1 MERLQNLNQNLLEK
15 LSYAL
20 SATRSAGYLMQN
32 ISLPL
37 IEMLAT
43 RTTRKRDPEFKDHIK
58 IILKELDALLKR
70 DVRNIAQ
77 GVYPFEVLA
86 SLAPLSSLG
95 KYALVVEDA
104 FGIAKRKN
112 ARKTKEFSTE
122 AQGFMDDVPEYYQRN
137 FHFQT
142 NGYLSEKS
150 AKLYEYQVEILFG
163 GAANPM
169 RRLLIPS
176 LRQFVAERSGD
187 KIDGTGMHFLE
198 VGAGTGALT
207 KFVKMTFPQARVT
220 VLDLSDPYLGLA
232 RENLRKFS
240 KLNFVQGEAENLP
253 FPNETFDAVYSC
265 FLFHELPE
273 HIRKRVIGEGLR
285 VLKPEGYYGMVD
297 SIQTGDNMDLDWAIQ
312 RFPIDFHEP
321 FFKNYIDT
329 PMEEI
334 FTECGV
340 KYVEND
346 QGFFSKAVFGTKAK

>member
-1 MERLQNLNQNLLEK
+1 MDRIQNLNQNLLEK

-20 SATRSAGYLMQN
+20 SATRSAGYLIQN
-32 ISLPL
+32 ISLPF

-43 RTTRKRDPEFKDHIK
+43 RNLRARDPEFKAHIK
-58 IILKELDALLKR
+58 VIIKELDALLKS

-77 GVYPFEVLA
+77 GIYPFEVLA

-95 KYALVVEDA
+95 KYAMVLEDA
-104 FGIAKRKN
+104 FGIARRKS
-112 ARKTKEFSTE
+112 ARQTKEFSPE

-187 KIDGTGMHFLE
+187 KIDGAGMHFLE
-198 VGAGTGALT
+198 IGAGTGALT

-220 VLDLSDPYLGLA
+220 VLDLSDPYLGIA
-232 RENLRKFS
+232 RENLKRFN
-240 KLNFVQGEAENLP
+240 KLNFVQGEAEKLP
-253 FPNETFDAVYSC
+253 FPNETFDGIFSC
-265 FLFHELPE
+265 FLFHELPLAV
-273 HIRKRVIGEGLR
+273 RKQVIAEGLR

-297 SIQTGDNMDLDWAIQ
+297 SIQTDDNMNLDWAIQ

-329 PMEEI
+329 PMEELL
-334 FTECGV
+334 TACGV
-340 KYVEND
+340 KNVENE
-346 QGFFSKAVFGTKAK
+346 QGFFSKAVYGTK